1 MDETGAIVP
10 GGLAAQME
18 RALLNVALAV
28 ESAGATVD
36 DLAKVTMNVVDWDPS
51 KL

>member
-18 RALLNVALAV
+18 RALLNVAL
-28 ESAGATVD
+28 
-36 DLAKVTMNVVDWDPS
+36 PS
-51 KL
+51 SLRAPRSTIWPR